1 MIIHVVNGPN
11 LNLLGKREPA
21 IYGTRT
27 LKDIIEELEE
37 TAFCNSVQISFLQ
50 SNHEG
55 EIIDYL
61 QKVKAEDAVI
71 LNAGGLAHTSVCLR
85 DCIAAIEAEVVEVH
99 ISNITARETFRQ
111 TSLLSPVCKGVIM
124 GLGTDVYRIAL
135 EWLIE
140 RE

>member
-1 MIIHVVNGPN
+1 MIHVVNGPN
-11 LNLLGKREPA
+11 LNLLGRREPD
-21 IYGTRT
+21 IYGTRS
-27 LKDIIEELEE
+27 LKEICEELEE
-37 TAFCNSVQISFLQ
+37 TAFCNSAQISFFQ

-61 QKVKAEDAVI
+61 QKLKAEDSVI
-71 LNAGGLAHTSVCLR
+71 LNAGGLAHTSVSLR
-85 DCIAAIEAEVVEVH
+85 DCIAAIDAEVVEVH
-99 ISNITARETFRQ
+99 ISNITSRETFRQ

>member
-1 MIIHVVNGPN
+1 MMIHIVNGPN
-11 LNLLGKREPA
+11 LNLLGKREPD

-27 LKDIIEELEE
+27 LKDITEELEE
-37 TAFCNSVQISFLQ
+37 IAFCNSVQISFLQ

-61 QKVKAEDAVI
+61 QKLKAEDSVI

-124 GLGTDVYRIAL
+124 GLGTDVYRVAL

>member
-1 MIIHVVNGPN
+1 MMIHIVNGPN
-11 LNLLGKREPA
+11 LNLLGKREPG
-21 IYGTRT
+21 IYGART
-27 LKDIIEELEE
+27 LKDITEELEE

-61 QKVKAEDAVI
+61 QKLKAEDSVI

-85 DCIAAIEAEVVEVH
+85 DCIAAIEAEVIEVH

-124 GLGTDVYRIAL
+124 GLGTDVYRVAL

>member
-1 MIIHVVNGPN
+1 MMIHVVNGPN

-27 LKDIIEELEE
+27 LKDITEELEE

-61 QKVKAEDAVI
+61 QKLKAEDSVI

-85 DCIAAIEAEVVEVH
+85 DCIAAIEAEVIEVH
-99 ISNITARETFRQ
+99 ISNIMARETFRQ

-124 GLGTDVYRIAL
+124 GLGTDVYRVAL